1 MTMSSHS
8 PEDGAGETGS
18 DQDDIPVPPY
28 LHSGVVAVI
37 TVLAV
42 LFTIIIIV
50 AAYYLFTSWRPKNNV
65 KRRNNPGRLEEEGEV
80 GGYLPPVDRLREDT
94 VLVEDAVFNDSLYEV
109 SQEHK
114 PEPSPVPSIFKESAF
129 LQEIL
134 TSVAEIE
141 RSRDETQEK
150 DNLVPEIIDDVIDNI
165 LSNSEPAPFTQS
177 VATVELE
184 SPKEDER
191 AFLLRNE
198 SYHLAI
204 DDMESP
210 CSNLPSG
217 YPSSRNP
224 FLSDLTGSDMTPGTS
239 FHLEQL
245 QLSSSVHSVSGS
257 EEKEPKLSV
266 ESPQV
271 SVMIERGSQ
280 YHSTPILEGQHHQ
293 DSCPASP
300 QQFSSARLNLER
312 GHSLSYIPVYT
323 PTSSFIK
330 YSKH

>member
-1 MTMSSHS
+1 MSSQS
-8 PEDGAGETGS
+8 PDDGAGESGS
-18 DQDDIPVPPY
+18 HQEDIHVPPY

-50 AAYYLFTSWRPKNNV
+50 AAYYLSTSWRLKNNL
-65 KRRNNPGRLEEEGEV
+65 KRKNNPGRLEEEGDV
-80 GGYLPPVDRLREDT
+80 GGYLPPVDRLREDS
-94 VLVEDAVFNDSLYEV
+94 VLVEEAVFNDSLYEV
-109 SQEHK
+109 SQEPK

-165 LSNSEPAPFTQS
+165 LSNSESAQSSKS
-177 VATVELE
+177 VATVEMD
-184 SPKEDER
+184 SPKEEER

-198 SYHLAI
+198 SYYRAI

-210 CSNLPSG
+210 CSNVPSG
-217 YPSSRNP
+217 YLSSLNP

-239 FHLEQL
+239 LRLEQL
-245 QLSSSVHSVSGS
+245 QLSSSAHSVSGS

-271 SVMIERGSQ
+271 SVMMERGSQ

-300 QQFSSARLNLER
+300 AQFSSAQLNLER